1 MLQSSCFCYLWQFV
15 FRADGVK
22 NAPPSS
28 YLAEFRTRPV
38 IERRAASIH
47 VHVDGENGPSISD
60 VSSAA
65 LHAVSSLL
73 EHVNGS
79 QLGHIMRSC
88 FDSLD
93 QLKGWSH
100 IEHCCWFTLKAAE
113 WAQYQYRYAVP
124 TWLVERLLESRDTTD
139 TQQALTAMVATVFT
153 SPVPLINLST
163 SDILTNLM
171 MLLTRSISIDSNN
184 AILPSLI
191 KCISSLG
198 RHVYYSDQIHDLAVR
213 PRIYLYVRF

>member
-1 MLQSSCFCYLWQFV
+1 M
-15 FRADGVK
+15 
-22 NAPPSS
+22 
-28 YLAEFRTRPV
+28 
-38 IERRAASIH
+38 
-47 VHVDGENGPSISD
+47 SD

-65 LHAVSSLL
+65 LHAISSLL
-73 EHVNGS
+73 EHVNGA

-171 MLLTRSISIDSNN
+171 MLLTRSISFDSNN

-213 PRIYLYVRF
+213 PCIYLYVRF